1 MDNTVKVICHLKRMI
16 YYNSDSNFGIMSMRL
31 DKQMEGAPVMEPFT
45 MKGTTSRLME
55 KMQYIASLREIED
68 KKYGKQYE
76 IISIRPAFDLSE
88 NNPTNQKKYL
98 EQLFTPGQVELMY
111 DGIENPFK
119 ALKEKDFAKLVQIK
133 GCGIK
138 TAQMWVQRFADSY
151 DVMKLLTELAE
162 YEMTPNMINKVK
174 EYFSDVD
181 IAIQKIRENPYCLME
196 ISGVGW
202 VRCDQIALRGGLE
215 LNSPQRIKYFIYSY
229 LKDRAEE
236 GYSYIPID
244 YTGKQILLN
253 KGKNYAFM
261 DLMSAVVKYCGE
273 STTDEA
279 ILEALENLKEKLWLS
294 DDRKFIGLKY
304 YYDLEQKI
312 AIELLR
318 IKNAEV
324 TIPDNWEEKIHRQEE
339 EIGFTYTDE
348 QYHAMELAL
357 ENNVVVI
364 TGLAGT
370 GKSSVVKAILKILS
384 GRKYAQTSLAG
395 RAAARMT
402 EITGEEGFTI
412 HRLLGYMKGGFLY
425 NAGNKLPQDVIILD
439 EISMVDGKLF
449 YSLIQSIREGAKL
462 IMLGDI
468 GQLES
473 IGCLN
478 IAADML
484 SSAEIPSVE
493 LTKIHRQAAKSAI
506 ITESHKVRRN
516 TPIIPRGWTGT
527 EVRGEL
533 QDLILDCYSDASN
546 TYYKVIQHFQKHYAE
561 IKNIMDVQIL
571 LPVKG
576 TQSGTAAVNAAV
588 QSIYNPK
595 TTTKKEIPT
604 VDEAGVPGVLREGDK
619 VINTENN
626 YSAYV
631 YNGKW
636 YCDQD
641 EDEVET
647 TEIFNGSL
655 GVITKIN
662 PKAKE
667 IIVDFT
673 GIGQVLIVGSDIVKL
688 KLGYAISFHKF
699 QGSQAKRVVL
709 GIDFSSYALL
719 TKELIYTGMTR
730 AIEKCD
736 IVAQTN
742 ALLKAIGTNGVSNK
756 LTHLTDILNEIAHP
770 QFTF

>member
-1 MDNTVKVICHLKRMI
+1 MNNNVKVKCHLKRVI
-16 YYNSDSNFGIMSMRL
+16 YYNTDSNFGIMSMRIDEQL
-31 DKQMEGAPVMEPFT
+31 EGDPVMDPFT
-45 MKGTTSRLME
+45 MKGVMSRLIE
-55 KMQYIASLREIED
+55 KMEYIAVLKEVED

-76 IISIRPAFDLSE
+76 VISIKPAFDLSE
-88 NNPTNQKKYL
+88 NNPQNQKRYL
-98 EQLFTPGQVELMY
+98 EQLFTPNQVETMY
-111 DGIENPFK
+111 ECVKDPFK
-119 ALKEKDFAKLVQIK
+119 ALKNKDFATLVQIK

-138 TAQMWVQRFADSY
+138 TAQMWVERFANSY

-174 EYFSDVD
+174 DYFKDVEL
-181 IAIQKIRENPYCLME
+181 AIQKIKENPYCLME

-202 VRCDQIALRGGLE
+202 SRCDQIALRAGFT
-215 LNSPQRIKYFIYSY
+215 LNNPQRVKYFILNY

-236 GYSYIPID
+236 GYSYIPLD
-244 YTGKQILLN
+244 YTGRELLLRQ
-253 KGKNYAFM
+253 GKHYTLL
-261 DLMSAVVKYCGE
+261 DLMAAIDKYCGAE
-273 STTDEA
+273 TKDQT
-279 ILEALENLKEKLWLS
+279 IIKALEELKDRLWMS
-294 DDRKFIGLKY
+294 KDHKFIGLKY
-304 YYDLEQKI
+304 YYNLEEKI
-312 AIELLR
+312 AHELMR
-318 IKNAEV
+318 IKNSDV
-324 TIPDNWEEKIHRQEE
+324 VVPDEWREKIKRQEE

-348 QYHAMELAL
+348 QYKAMELAL
-357 ENNVVVI
+357 TNNLIII

-384 GRKYAQTSLAG
+384 GRSHAQTSLAG

-402 EITGEEGFTI
+402 EITGEQGFTI
-412 HRLLGYMKGGFLY
+412 HRLLRFNREGFQY
-425 NAGNKLPQDVIILD
+425 NACNQLPHDVIIVD

-449 YSLIQSIREGAKL
+449 YSLIQAIRSGAKL

-478 IAADML
+478 IASDML
-484 SSAEIPSVE
+484 DSPDIPSVE

-506 ITESHKVRRN
+506 ITESHKVRKN
-516 TPIIPRGWTGT
+516 IQLVPKGWVGT
-527 EVRGEL
+527 EIRGEL
-533 QDLILDCYSDASN
+533 QDLNLDCYSDASN
-546 TYYKVIQHFQKHYAE
+546 TYYKVIEHFQRHYAE
-561 IKNIMDVQIL
+561 VNNIMDVQIL

-576 TQSGTAAVNAAV
+576 TQSGTAAVNAAI

-595 TTTKKEIPT
+595 STTKKEIHAI
-604 VDEAGVPGVLREGDK
+604 DEVGVSGVFREGDK

-626 YSAYV
+626 YEAYA
-631 YNGKW
+631 YNGQWKW
-636 YCDQD
+636 QQCA
-641 EDEVET
+641 DEVEL
-647 TEIFNGSL
+647 TEVYNGSL
-655 GVITKIN
+655 GIIQKIDAKN
-662 PKAKE
+662 KE
-667 IIVDFT
+667 ILVDFQ
-673 GIGQVLIVGSDIVKL
+673 GIGQILITGEDIFKL

-719 TKELIYTGMTR
+719 TKELVYTGITR

-756 LTHLTDILNEIAHP
+756 LTHLTDILKEIAHP
-770 QFTF
+770 QFAF